1 MNKPKSGRR
10 QDEPKA
16 AASLGPNAYMQED
29 ATEEEIKRGDYT
41 EVTRLVVDHTP
52 ED

>member
-1 MNKPKSGRR
+1 MTKPKSARR
-10 QDEPKA
+10 QDKPKA
-16 AASLGPNAYMQED
+16 AASLGPNTYMQED
-29 ATEEEIKRGDYT
+29 ATEEEIERGDYT

>member
-1 MNKPKSGRR
+1 MNKPKSDHR
-10 QDEPKA
+10 QADPKA
-16 AASLGPNAYMQED
+16 AASLGPNQYMQED
-29 ATEEEIKRGDYT
+29 ATEEEIERGDYT